1 MKTGRRLVAMLLV
14 VSLLS
19 IGVSAQ
25 AQRSR
30 KRAPATPS
38 RSKAKVSKPKVSETR
53 GAPELPLTG
62 LYRLDEAS
70 SENPREAAERV
81 AGNDAFGER
90 GEIVDNLTSRLQSPA
105 QIAIERRGN
114 QISIASTRAQ
124 RISFIADGH
133 ERVEKADDGHTV
145 RTRATLYGNTL
156 AVNSTGSTDDEF
168 SVTFDSIDEGRRLRV
183 TRRILDERLNRP
195 VIVQSIYNKVSNAAR
210 WNIYG
215 EQQPRSTTVAS
226 SARSNAARNATTTTA
241 GNRQQQQQQPAPPT
255 IRPRPQ
261 QPAPNRSQ
269 ENPDVYVFVVPR
281 GAQFVTTLNNDLSTQ
296 QTREGDR
303 FTLTVREPAAYAGA
317 TIEGF
322 VSRVNPSGRITG
334 RSEMTL
340 EFQSIRLRDGRT
352 AGFSGTI
359 ESVRATGG
367 EEVRVSTESTGN
379 VQESDS
385 QTARTE
391 QRVAIGAAVGAIIG
405 AIAKGGKGAA
415 IGAIVGA
422 GVGAGSVYAQ
432 GRDDLELRSGTELV
446 IRTAPR

>member
-1 MKTGRRLVAMLLV
+1 MGRRLVAMLLV

-30 KRAPATPS
+30 KRAPTAPS
-38 RSKAKVSKPKVSETR
+38 RTKAKVSNTKAPDTR
-53 GAPELPLTG
+53 AVPESPLTG
-62 LYRLDEAS
+62 LYSLDEAS
-70 SENPREAAERV
+70 SEDPREAAERV
-81 AGNDAFGER
+81 AGSDAFGEN
-90 GEIVDNLTSRLQSPA
+90 GELVDNLANRLQSPA

-124 RISFIADGH
+124 RITFVADGH
-133 ERVEKADDGHTV
+133 ERTEQAADGHAV
-145 RTRATLYGNTL
+145 RTRATLYGDTL

-168 SVTFDSIDEGRRLRV
+168 SVTFDSIDRGRRLRV
-183 TRRILDERLNRP
+183 TRRILEENLKRP
-195 VIVQSIYNKVSNAAR
+195 VIVQSIYNKVSDGAR

-215 EQQPRSTTVAS
+215 DGQPRSTTVAS
-226 SARSNAARNATTTTA
+226 SARQTAARGTTTTA
-241 GNRQQQQQQPAPPT
+241 RNRQQQQQQEQPAPPI
-255 IRPRPQ
+255 IRPRSTPV
-261 QPAPNRSQ
+261 QPRRSP

-281 GAQFVTTLNNDLSTQ
+281 GAQFITTLNDDLSTQ
-296 QTREGDR
+296 ETRTGDR
-303 FTLTVREPAAYAGA
+303 FTLTVREPAAFEGA

-322 VSRVNPSGRITG
+322 VSRVNPSGRIAG

-359 ESVRATGG
+359 ESVRPVGG
-367 EEVRVSTESTGN
+367 EEARVGAESTGN

-385 QTARTE
+385 QTSRTE

-432 GRDDLELRSGTELV
+432 GRDDLELRSGTEFV
-446 IRTAPR
+446 IRTSPR

>member
-1 MKTGRRLVAMLLV
+1 MKMGRCLVAMLLL

-19 IGVSAQ
+19 IGVSTQ

-30 KRAPATPS
+30 KRAPTTPS
-38 RSKAKVSKPKVSETR
+38 RSKAKASTPKAPATR
-53 GAPELPLTG
+53 APESPLTG

-70 SENPREAAERV
+70 SEDPREAAERIV
-81 AGNDAFGER
+81 GNDAFGEKA
-90 GEIVDNLTSRLQSPA
+90 ELADNLANRLQSPA
-105 QIAIERRGN
+105 QIAIERHGN

-124 RISFIADGH
+124 RITFVADGR
-133 ERVEKADDGHTV
+133 ERVEEAGDGHTV
-145 RTRATLYGNTL
+145 HTRATLYSDTL
-156 AVNSTGSTDDEF
+156 AVNSTGSIDDEF
-168 SVTFDSIDEGRRLRV
+168 SVTFDSIDGGRGLRV
-183 TRRILDERLNRP
+183 TRRILDEHLNRP
-195 VIVQSIYNKVSNAAR
+195 VIVQSIYNKVSNVAR

-226 SARSNAARNATTTTA
+226 SARSTATRGTVPPIARN
-241 GNRQQQQQQPAPPT
+241 RQQQQQPAPPT
-255 IRPRPQ
+255 IRPRPV
-261 QPAPNRSQ
+261 PTAPRRSQ
-269 ENPDVYVFVVPR
+269 ENPDVYAFVVPR
-281 GAQFVTTLNNDLSTQ
+281 GAQFIATLNNDLSTQ
-296 QTREGDR
+296 ETRVGDR
-303 FTLTVREPAAYAGA
+303 FTLTVQEPAAFAGA

-340 EFQSIRLRDGRT
+340 EFRSIRLSDGRT

-359 ESVRATGG
+359 EDVHPTGG
-367 EEVRVSTESTGN
+367 EEARIGAESTGN
-379 VQESDS
+379 VEESDS
-385 QTARTE
+385 QTSRTE

-432 GRDDLELRSGTELV
+432 GRDDLELRSGTEFV
-446 IRTAPR
+446 IRTSSR